1 MKQLKIFFLGI
12 LFFSLALT
20 ARGQLQPLSASGG
33 GDGYLTEEIEI
44 VAEKIERGVVSYK
57 TSVHNQIPGQVIPT
71 PGNIRPGNLPDV
83 KWKFSV
89 TVPHTE
95 GESPGNF
102 KPIILRFT
110 IKPKHPDKFPL
121 KEGASLVHQ
130 QEVKKVSA
138 GKSGTEGNI
147 KLDFEL
153 IWKWEPGRQP
163 DTKAASNKGA
173 FVINPKM
180 DSGGA

>member
-1 MKQLKIFFLGI
+1 MKNLKIFLAGI
-12 LFFSLALT
+12 LVLGLVVI
-20 ARGQLQPLSASGG
+20 ARAQLQPLSGSGG

-57 TSVHNQIPGQVIPT
+57 ITVHNQIPGQVVPV
-71 PGNIRPGNLPDV
+71 PGNVRSGNLPDV

-89 TVPHTE
+89 TVPHNE
-95 GESPGNF
+95 GQNPASSG
-102 KPIILRFT
+102 PIILRFT

-121 KEGASLVHQ
+121 KKGATLIHEQ
-130 QEVKKVSA
+130 QVKRVPSV
-138 GKSGTEGNI
+138 KSGAGGDI

-153 IWKWEPGRQP
+153 IWKWEP
-163 DTKAASNKGA
+163 DNKDKTNKGA